1 MISRESLNRRGF
13 LAASLAAMAAPRA
26 AGAQRPGKL
35 RRLAL
40 LSTGVALAEMSAS
53 GLPFWRAFFEELRH
67 VGYREGQN
75 LAVERRTDEG
85 DARRL
90 PELARE
96 IVELRPEVVCTVA
109 NRAAAALKAATT
121 TIPIVA
127 IVGDPVG
134 EGLAASL
141 ARPGGNITGFSIDPG
156 LAIFGRHIG
165 SLKEMSPTAS
175 RIAYLTARVFWE
187 GRVGAGWREAAGQA
201 GLTSVDAAFDQP
213 ADEAEFRR
221 VFAGMVRDR
230 VELLSVGP
238 TPETLKYRGLIAK
251 LAAENR
257 LPAIYVLRDYVE
269 AGGLMAYAIDTVDL
283 WRRSASYVDLIL
295 RGANPAVMPFQQPA
309 KFELIINLKAAKAL
323 DLTVPESILARAD
336 EVIE

>member
-1 MISRESLNRRGF
+1 MNRRGF
-13 LAASLAAMAAPRA
+13 LAASVGAMAAPRA
-26 AGAQRPGKL
+26 AGAQHPGKV

-40 LSTGVALAEMSAS
+40 LATGVSLAEMSGS
-53 GLPFWRAFFEELRH
+53 GLPYWRAFFEELRRL
-67 VGYREGQN
+67 GYREGQN

-96 IVELRPEVVCTVA
+96 IAELRPEVICTIS

-134 EGLAASL
+134 FGFAKSL

-156 LAIFGRHIG
+156 LAVFGRFIG
-165 SLKEMSPTAS
+165 LLKEMVPTAS

-187 GRVGAGWREAAGQA
+187 GRVGAIWREAARHA
-201 GLTSVDAAFDQP
+201 GLTSVDAAFDYP

-221 VFAGMVRDR
+221 VFAGMARDR
-230 VELLSVGP
+230 VELLDVGP
-238 TPETLKYRGLIAK
+238 TPETNKHRELIAK

-257 LPAIYVLRDYVE
+257 LPAIYALRDNVE
-269 AGGLMAYAIDTVDL
+269 AGGFMAHAIDLIDM
-283 WRRSASYVDLIL
+283 WRRSAGHVDLIL
-295 RGANPAVMPFQQPA
+295 RGANAAEMPFQQPT

-323 DLTVPESILARAD
+323 GLTVPEAILARAD
-336 EVIE
+336 VVIE